1 MARLLTNDSDDSL
14 ILALTVPYLR
24 GNAWM
29 EIQAG
34 MHMGGILM
42 YGDTPNAD
50 WNGSRV
56 RRAAAQNPKE

>member
-1 MARLLTNDSDDSL
+1 MARLLSDEFHDST

-24 GNAWM
+24 RNAWM

-42 YGDTPNAD
+42 L
-50 WNGSRV
+50 
-56 RRAAAQNPKE
+56 RRHAECRLE